1 MYKKRTKAWEGS
13 LAMLLVC
20 IPVGMLMGVA
30 GVVAGAL
37 STAVE
42 RVEGIDDNI
51 SIPVVSLCVLIPA
64 WALNLNLPIP

>member
-1 MYKKRTKAWEGS
+1 
-13 LAMLLVC
+13 MLLVC

-30 GVVAGAL
+30 GVVAGTL

-51 SIPVVSLCVLIPA
+51 SIPIVSLCILIPA
-64 WALNLNLPIP
+64 WALNLNMPIL